1 MQALVAATSTSAA
14 CIGLGDQIGTLA
26 AGYDADLIVVEGDP
40 LADIRI
46 LQDPTK
52 IKMVMKAGAP
62 IRNHLTAA
70 PPE

>member
-14 CIGLGDQIGTLA
+14 CIGLGPVGTLA
-26 AGYDADLIVVEGDP
+26 AGYDADLIVVDGDP

-46 LQDPTK
+46 LQDPAK

-62 IRNHLTAA
+62 IRNQLTAIS
-70 PPE
+70 PE